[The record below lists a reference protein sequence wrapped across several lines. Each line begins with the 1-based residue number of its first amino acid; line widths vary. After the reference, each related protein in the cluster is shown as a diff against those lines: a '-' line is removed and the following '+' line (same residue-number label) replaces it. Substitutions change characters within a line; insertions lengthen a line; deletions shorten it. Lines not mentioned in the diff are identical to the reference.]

1 MMTMMAMTPT
11 PQILTAGVHS
21 PCQHG
26 AAACHCPGRQVGLS
40 KPTIYLYICRAVN
53 LETRARISIT
63 SILFQ
68 NQIILAD
75 IVYPQTISK

>member
-26 AAACHCPGRQVGLS
+26 RAACHCPGRQVRLS
-40 KPTIYLYICRAVN
+40 N
-53 LETRARISIT
+53 LTSYQLEYMQKSRFGNLDSNSIIA
-63 SILFQ
+63 S
-68 NQIILAD
+68 
-75 IVYPQTISK
+75 